1 MLLKLSL
8 RVESDEGQN
17 CHSGQT
23 LIISS
28 ANWELLLTLIKCH
41 IIQERLSLTSQ
52 YKIAISIPPPAP
64 FSP

>member
-17 CHSGQT
+17 YHSGQT

-28 ANWELLLTLIKCH
+28 VNWELLLICSNVTLS
-41 IIQERLSLTSQ
+41 RRDFL
-52 YKIAISIPPPAP
+52 
-64 FSP
+64 